1 MRRSISRRSV
11 LDAIF
16 ALVCGVLAAWALPAR
31 GQVPDVSW
39 QPPFVMPAIEELLMR
54 SLTASVAVF
63 AVMLVLRGL
72 LQKWLAPTPST
83 DLSDALNRIVAL
95 AVGMVLGFT
104 VEGIQVAPGVV
115 GNVLAGFV
123 VTAVAVYGRDALVP
137 SLRAAKQ
144 VVK

>member
-1 MRRSISRRSV
+1 MRPSISRRSV

-16 ALVCGVLAAWALPAR
+16 ALVCGALAAWAVPAK
-31 GQVPDVSW
+31 GQTPEVAW
-39 QPPFVMPAIEELLMR
+39 QPPFVMPSVEDLLMR

-63 AVMLVLRGL
+63 AVMLVLRGFL
-72 LQKWLAPTPST
+72 KKWLAPTPST
-83 DLSDALNRIVAL
+83 DFSDALNRLVAL
-95 AVGMVLGFT
+95 GIGMVLGFT

-115 GNVLAGFV
+115 GKVLAGFV

-144 VVK
+144 AVK

>member
-1 MRRSISRRSV
+1 
-11 LDAIF
+11 
-16 ALVCGVLAAWALPAR
+16 
-31 GQVPDVSW
+31 VPDVSW

-63 AVMLVLRGL
+63 AVMLVLRGFL
-72 LQKWLAPTPST
+72 KKWLAPTPST